1 MKQVII
7 PDRVQKE
14 MLADFMITEGT
25 SGLIG
30 GYCEDEFPVYY
41 ANEEIFSREHNT
53 TTGKVGGTG
62 LGMPIVK
69 KMVDLMG
76 GSIEV
81 ESELGKGT
89 IFTFTLMHKMADREY
104 YNQKIET
111 VEASDRGENLR
122 GKHVLLAED
131 NDLNAEIA
139 VTANAFAEDRK
150 RAFDAG
156 MNGHIAKPI
165 DIEKLEAVILSVL
178 NER

>member
-76 GSIEV
+76 GQ
-81 ESELGKGT
+81 
-89 IFTFTLMHKMADREY
+89 Y
-104 YNQKIET
+104 
-111 VEASDRGENLR
+111 
-122 GKHVLLAED
+122 
-131 NDLNAEIA
+131 
-139 VTANAFAEDRK
+139 
-150 RAFDAG
+150 
-156 MNGHIAKPI
+156 
-165 DIEKLEAVILSVL
+165 
-178 NER
+178 